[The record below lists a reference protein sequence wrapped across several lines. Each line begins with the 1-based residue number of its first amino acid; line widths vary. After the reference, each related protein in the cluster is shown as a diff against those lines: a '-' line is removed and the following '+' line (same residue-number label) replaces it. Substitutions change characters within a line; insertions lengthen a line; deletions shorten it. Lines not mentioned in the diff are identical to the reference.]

1 MVEHWS
7 PKPGVAGSS
16 PAGPAKNLSENYM
29 FKKIINFFKSVNS
42 ELKYVSWPSKDDIK
56 EGTTVVILM
65 SAIVAIFLSLVD
77 AAFGFLI
84 RNLLLG

>member
-1 MVEHWS
+1 MI
-7 PKPGVAGSS
+7 
-16 PAGPAKNLSENYM
+16 N
-29 FKKIINFFKSVNS
+29 KIRTFFKSVYA

-77 AAFGFLI
+77 SGFGYLI
-84 RNLLLG
+84 RTLLLKS

>member
-1 MVEHWS
+1 
-7 PKPGVAGSS
+7 
-16 PAGPAKNLSENYM
+16 M
-29 FKKIINFFKSVNS
+29 FKKITDFFKSVYS
-42 ELKYVSWPSKDDIK
+42 EMKYVNWPSRDDIK

-65 SAIVAIFLSLVD
+65 SAIVAVFLSLVD